1 MSKNSATRIELEMH
15 QSFYLIAIFFFN
27 NVCLMK
33 CVYRASFRV
42 CVMCFHNL
50 NSVKHD
56 YISSIIIINFECH
69 IEVYNSSYSNIEIAT
84 F

>member
-1 MSKNSATRIELEMH
+1 M
-15 QSFYLIAIFFFN
+15 FN
-27 NVCLMK
+27 EI
-33 CVYRASFRV
+33 VYHASFRV
-42 CVMCFHNL
+42 YVMCFHNL